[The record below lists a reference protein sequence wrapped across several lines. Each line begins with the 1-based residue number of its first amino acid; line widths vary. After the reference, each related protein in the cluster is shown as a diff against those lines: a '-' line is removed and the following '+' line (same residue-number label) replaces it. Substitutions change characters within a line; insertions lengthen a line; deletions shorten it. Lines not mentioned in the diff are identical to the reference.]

1 MVRTLSV
8 FLCCLAQMHNILI
21 FERVMTMIYVII
33 LKCSELLKMN
43 IYHKK
48 PTFKIIFLFL
58 SLIID
63 QFTLVLKLTH
73 ISFLEHKC
81 CMLVG

>member
-1 MVRTLSV
+1 
-8 FLCCLAQMHNILI
+8 
-21 FERVMTMIYVII
+21 MTMIYVII

-73 ISFLEHKC
+73 MGVAPFYEKHNYLYSLFIL
-81 CMLVG
+81 